1 MKIPLTA
8 SPARAGKS
16 ANQRLSWAKKQGSQA
31 LLLIPAALV
40 LLVFMVLPMLW
51 VGLMSFLEPD
61 PYGGVRWGRWTF
73 DAYIRFIMD
82 RDLDEQWVLNTDYL
96 RIFARSFGLALC
108 AVLVTLVVGFPLA
121 LYIALQKGARRNHLL
136 LLITIPFWVNLLVR
150 TFAWILLLRNG
161 GLVEQALVAVGFSP
175 DGMNILYTPTAVAI
189 GLVYAYLPFMVLP
202 IYTSLEKID
211 WRLFEAAL
219 DLGATRW
226 VALRRIVIP
235 LAMPGIVA
243 GCLLVFVPALG
254 AYYIP
259 ELLGGGKQMMIGS
272 LIQAQFGTGR
282 NWPFGSALAFALLG
296 LVLLG
301 MLLYARRYQREG
313 DAA

>member
-1 MKIPLTA
+1 MNAIAQSVL
-8 SPARAGKS
+8 
-16 ANQRLSWAKKQGSQA
+16 AKPRRRWTQA
-31 LLLIPAALV
+31 LLLAPAALA
-40 LLVFMVLPMLW
+40 LLIFMVLPMLW
-51 VGLMSFLEPD
+51 VGLMSLLEPD
-61 PYGGVRWGRWTF
+61 PYGGVRWGQWTF
-73 DAYIRFIMD
+73 DAYLRFFLD
-82 RDLDEQWVLNTDYL
+82 RDLDEQWILNTDYI
-96 RIFARSFGLALC
+96 RIFIRSFGLALC
-108 AVLVTLVVGFPLA
+108 AVLITLLVGFPLA
-121 LYIALQKGARRNHLL
+121 LYIALQKGARRNQLL

-161 GLVEQALVAVGFSP
+161 GLVEQALVALGFNLEA
-175 DGMNILYTPTAVAI
+175 MNILYTPTAVAI

-272 LIQAQFGTGR
+272 LIQAQFGSGR
-282 NWPFGSALAFALLG
+282 NWPFGSALAFALLA

-301 MLLYARRYQREG
+301 MLLYARRYQKEG
-313 DAA
+313 DMA

>member
-1 MKIPLTA
+1 MGAQHRLTPNFCPFFWAGLVRCSGDITGGFSAGFVYCLAKRRTAQPLTVA
-8 SPARAGKS
+8 LHDSGLGQFAG
-16 ANQRLSWAKKQGSQA
+16 AHFCLDFAAKKWRA
-31 LLLIPAALV
+31 
-40 LLVFMVLPMLW
+40 
-51 VGLMSFLEPD
+51 
-61 PYGGVRWGRWTF
+61 
-73 DAYIRFIMD
+73 
-82 RDLDEQWVLNTDYL
+82 
-96 RIFARSFGLALC
+96 
-108 AVLVTLVVGFPLA
+108 
-121 LYIALQKGARRNHLL
+121 
-136 LLITIPFWVNLLVR
+136 
-150 TFAWILLLRNG
+150 
-161 GLVEQALVAVGFSP
+161 VEQALVAIGFSP

-226 VALRRIVIP
+226 VTLRRIVIP

-301 MLLYARRYQREG
+301 MLLYARRYQRER

>member
-1 MKIPLTA
+1 
-8 SPARAGKS
+8 
-16 ANQRLSWAKKQGSQA
+16 
-31 LLLIPAALV
+31 
-40 LLVFMVLPMLW
+40 
-51 VGLMSFLEPD
+51 
-61 PYGGVRWGRWTF
+61 
-73 DAYIRFIMD
+73 
-82 RDLDEQWVLNTDYL
+82 
-96 RIFARSFGLALC
+96 
-108 AVLVTLVVGFPLA
+108 
-121 LYIALQKGARRNHLL
+121 
-136 LLITIPFWVNLLVR
+136 
-150 TFAWILLLRNG
+150 
-161 GLVEQALVAVGFSP
+161 
-175 DGMNILYTPTAVAI
+175 MNILYTPTAVAI

-226 VALRRIVIP
+226 VTLRRIVIP

-301 MLLYARRYQREG
+301 MLLYARAINANETLHNSHLNCKSRPAIRASRPFHFLFSGPALEYGAGADFSVPAECFLLVASSFNENKVATLWAGFSLHWYGVVFDNPNIVRATKNFLIVALSASAISTVLATM
-313 DAA
+313 AALAMAGPDFCGKPQSTA